1 MSPSSRPLSQPLA
14 RRIAAVG
21 VVALLASGLA
31 ACGDDDG
38 STANSGKGLDSL
50 SVTGD
55 VGKDL
60 TVKFDGEIGVDKL
73 ESKTLVEGDG
83 AEVKDGDI
91 VMAHLWI
98 GNGFTKKEAYST
110 YEEKTPQKLTVGKD
124 LAKGIKAAIEGHTI
138 GSRVAVAAPPKD
150 AFGDA
155 GNPQLGIGNQDQVVF
170 IVDLMSE
177 VDPPLKEPAGTAVPQ
192 PSDAPKII
200 WKKDVPTGFDFTN
213 AARPG
218 AKTRVIPVIKGTGK
232 VVEVG
237 QEVTANYLGVV
248 FGGKKPF
255 DESYS
260 KGEAVPFPLKFPGG
274 VIKGWVD
281 GLAGQTIGSRVI
293 LVIPWKDAYGEKGNP
308 PTIGKKADLVFVVDI
323 LGAA

>member
-1 MSPSSRPLSQPLA
+1 MSRSSRLKSQSLA

-31 ACGDDDG
+31 ACGDEDG
-38 STANSGKGLDSL
+38 STATSGKGLDSL
-50 SVTGD
+50 TIGGD
-55 VGKDL
+55 VGKEL
-60 TVKFDGEIGVDKL
+60 TVKWGGEIGVDKL
-73 ESKTLVEGDG
+73 ESKTLVEGEG

-98 GNGFTKKEAYST
+98 GNGFTEEEAYST
-110 YEEKTPQKLTVGKD
+110 YGEKTPQKLTVGEE
-124 LAKGIKAAIEGHTI
+124 LAKGIKAAIEGHKI

-170 IVDLMSE
+170 IVDLISE
-177 VDPPLKEPAGTAVPQ
+177 VDPPLKEPAGKAVPQ

-200 WKKDVPTGFDFTN
+200 WKKDVPTGFDFSA

-218 AKTRVIPVIKGTGK
+218 DKTRVIPVIKGTGK
-232 VVEVG
+232 PVTAG
-237 QEVTANYLGVV
+237 QEITADYLGVT

-260 KGEAVPFPLKFPGG
+260 KEPAAFPLKFPGG

-281 GLAGQTIGSRVI
+281 GLTGQTIGSRVI
-293 LVIPWKDAYGEKGNP
+293 LVIPWKDAYGEAGQP

>member
-38 STANSGKGLDSL
+38 SSASDGGKGLDSL
-50 SVTGD
+50 TISGD
-55 VGKDL
+55 VGKKL
-60 TVKFDGEIGVDKL
+60 TVKWDGEIGVDKL
-73 ESKTLVEGDG
+73 ESKTLVEGKG
-83 AEVKDGDI
+83 TEIKDGDI

-98 GNGFTKKEAYST
+98 GNGFTEKEAYST
-110 YEEKTPQKLTVGKD
+110 YTEKTPQKLTVGKD
-124 LAKGIKAAIEGHTI
+124 LAKGIKAAIEGHTL

-170 IVDLMSE
+170 IVDLISE
-177 VDPPLKEPAGTAVPQ
+177 VDPPLKEPKGKAVTP
-192 PSDAPKII
+192 PADAPKLLE
-200 WKKDVPTGFDFTN
+200 KAGKPTGFDFSK
-213 AARPG
+213 AVRPG
-218 AKTRVIPVIKGTGK
+218 AKTRVIPLIKGTGK
-232 VVEVG
+232 AVKEG
-237 QEVTANYLGVV
+237 QEITINYLGVSY
-248 FGGKKPF
+248 GEKKAF

-260 KGEAVPFPLKFPGG
+260 KGEPASFQLVFPGL
-274 VIKGWVD
+274 IKGWVD
-281 GLAGQTIGSRVI
+281 GLVGQPIGSRVI
-293 LVIPWKDAYGEKGNP
+293 LVIPWKDAYGAAGKP